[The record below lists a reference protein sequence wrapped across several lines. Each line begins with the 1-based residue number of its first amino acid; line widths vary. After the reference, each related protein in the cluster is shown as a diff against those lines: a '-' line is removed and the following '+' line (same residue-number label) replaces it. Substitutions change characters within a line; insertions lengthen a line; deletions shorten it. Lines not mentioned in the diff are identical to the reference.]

1 MWYVNTIGEL
11 GTFLA
16 RENAAATN
24 SMPASRQS
32 LVDVAPPANGKPLPS
47 ASS

>member
-1 MWYVNTIGEL
+1 MWYVSTIGDL

-16 RENAAATN
+16 SENAAGMNYA
-24 SMPASRQS
+24 PASRQS